1 MLGLV
6 GTFVVAL
13 LVVPLL
19 LIVVGG
25 LLLIAAALIPGTPR
39 RARKTFICPWSKRVI
54 TVDFLLP
61 VGATRPLEVASCTA
75 FKDPSRVTCPKDC
88 REMVVASFGL
98 SRGVFPRWALISDAL
113 VTWRN
118 AAEPTLA
125 PRR

>member
-1 MLGLV
+1 MLALL

-19 LIVVGG
+19 LIGVGG
-25 LLLIAAALIPGTPR
+25 LLLIAAALIPDASR
-39 RARKTFICPWSKRVI
+39 RVRETFLCPWSKRVV

-61 VGATRPLEVASCTA
+61 VGATRPSEVTSCTA

-88 REMVVASFGL
+88 RELVMASSGL
-98 SRGVFPRWALISDAL
+98 SRGVFPRWALISDGL

-118 AAEPTLA
+118 AAGATPGK
-125 PRR
+125 